1 MTVRALSR
9 NDRDGR
15 LVEMTV
21 RCFGRNDRDGHSVVM
36 IGRGALPKWQ
46 GMARSVKNRKA
57 KKEAGQG
64 NKRKILVRN
73 IWNSHLGGGNFETSW
88 AGSEQD
94 RPFYESTPVRTMLTL
109 PVYYILLIIVV

>member
-15 LVEMTV
+15 WVEMTV

-73 IWNSHLGGGNFETSW
+73 IWNSHLGGVTLKLRGQGQSKT
-88 AGSEQD
+88 D
-94 RPFYESTPVRTMLTL
+94 PFMKVRLCAQCSHCQYII
-109 PVYYILLIIVV
+109 YY